1 MAGRSWLSDQRG
13 ELATEKILDAAE
25 KLFAEQDP
33 ASVGMNEIAR
43 AAGCSRATLYRYFES
58 RDALHTAYVHRWA
71 NALYHE
77 LTRRLAGIDDPAD
90 RLVAGI
96 TESLALVRGNP
107 ALASWFA
114 ETGPPIGAAMAAQS
128 DVITVMVASFL
139 SALGA
144 EDSDAVA
151 QRARWVVRVV
161 TSMLSFPGRDADDER
176 EMLTQ
181 FVVPVVVSPGRL
193 RSARVGSGE

>member
-13 ELATEKILDAAE
+13 ELAAERILDAAE
-25 KLFAEQDP
+25 RLFAEHDP

-71 NALYHE
+71 NALYRE
-77 LTRRLAGIDDPAD
+77 LTQRLAGMDDPAE

-107 ALASWFA
+107 ALASWFT
-114 ETGPPIGAAMAAQS
+114 ENGPQIGATMAAQS
-128 DVITVMVASFL
+128 DVITVLVASFL
-139 SALGA
+139 SALGTD
-144 EDSDAVA
+144 DSAA
-151 QRARWVVRVV
+151 AQQRARWVVRVV
-161 TSMLSFPGRDADDER
+161 TSMLSFPGRDAEDER
-176 EMLTQ
+176 EMLAQ
-181 FVVPVVVSPGRL
+181 FVVPVVVSVEREVSFTFDP
-193 RSARVGSGE
+193 

>member
-1 MAGRSWLSDQRG
+1 MAGRAWLSDQRG
-13 ELATEKILDAAE
+13 ELAAERILDAAE
-25 KLFAEQDP
+25 TLFAEHDP

-71 NALYHE
+71 NALFRE
-77 LTRRLAGIDDPAD
+77 LTQRLAGMDDPAE

-128 DVITVMVASFL
+128 DVITVLVASFL
-139 SALGA
+139 SALGTD
-144 EDSDAVA
+144 DSAA
-151 QRARWVVRVV
+151 AQQRARWVVRVV
-161 TSMLSFPGRDADDER
+161 TSLLSFPGRDADDER
-176 EMLTQ
+176 EMLAQ
-181 FVVPVVVSPGRL
+181 FVVPVVVSAEREASFTFDP
-193 RSARVGSGE
+193 

>member
-1 MAGRSWLSDQRG
+1 MAGRAWLSDQRG
-13 ELATEKILDAAE
+13 ELAAEKILDAAE
-25 KLFAEQDP
+25 KLFAQQDP

-71 NALYHE
+71 NALYHQ
-77 LTRRLAGIDDPAD
+77 LTRRLAGIDEPAE

-139 SALGA
+139 SALGT
-144 EDSDAVA
+144 EGNEAV
-151 QRARWVVRVV
+151 QERARWVVRVV

-181 FVVPVVVSPGRL
+181 FVVPVVISPGRL
-193 RSARVGSGE
+193 NSAPG

>member
-1 MAGRSWLSDQRG
+1 MAGRAWLSDQRG
-13 ELATEKILDAAE
+13 ELAAEKILDAAE
-25 KLFAEQDP
+25 KLFAQQDP
-33 ASVGMNEIAR
+33 ASVGMTEIAR

-71 NALYHE
+71 NALYVE

-107 ALASWFA
+107 ALVSWFA

-139 SALGA
+139 SALDT
-144 EDSDAVA
+144 EDNDAVA

-193 RSARVGSGE
+193 NSAPG

>member
-1 MAGRSWLSDQRG
+1 MAGRTWLSDQRG
-13 ELATEKILDAAE
+13 ELAAERILDAAE
-25 KLFAEQDP
+25 ALFAEHDP

-71 NALYHE
+71 NALYLE
-77 LTRRLAGIDDPAD
+77 LTRRLAGIDEPAQ

-139 SALGA
+139 SALGT
-144 EDSDAVA
+144 EDDDVA
-151 QRARWVVRVV
+151 SQRARWVVRVV
-161 TSMLSFPGRDADDER
+161 TSMLSFPGRGIDDER
-176 EMLTQ
+176 AMLMQ
-181 FVVPVVVSPGRL
+181 FVVPVVVSPGRVN
-193 RSARVGSGE
+193 SVPG

>member
-13 ELATEKILDAAE
+13 ELAAEKILDAAE
-25 KLFAEQDP
+25 RLFAEQDP

-77 LTRRLAGIDDPAD
+77 LTRRLAGIDDPAE
-90 RLVAGI
+90 RLIAGI

-114 ETGPPIGAAMAAQS
+114 ESGPPIGAAMAAQS

-139 SALGA
+139 SDLDT
-144 EDSDAVA
+144 EDDDAVA

-161 TSMLSFPGRDADDER
+161 TSLLSFPGRDADEER
-176 EMLTQ
+176 EMLAQ

-193 RSARVGSGE
+193 NSAPG